1 MGGKNRHSQDRL
13 FITATEW
20 RNEHGGR
27 KRKRISEQQS
37 IGFEKCALSMTNYEN
52 PCCFEEGVIFEY
64 TSLVNFVE
72 RYKVNPV
79 SGREVN
85 MKDILRLNMVM
96 SVPACLI
103 FCYFRSVPFF

>member
-1 MGGKNRHSQDRL
+1 MG
-13 FITATEW
+13 TEW

-72 RYKVNPV
+72 MYKVNPV

-85 MKDILRLNMVM
+85 MKDILRLNMKSRWDVAL
-96 SVPACLI
+96 SSYLQSFYRQVSCSCHQKI
-103 FCYFRSVPFF
+103 REC